1 MNPLPHAN
9 NAGSM
14 RPILEEFK
22 AALRHHELNNVH
34 GLTVGDAFMLDTLIY
49 MVQHSVDRLRR
60 FQVSSNDPLV
70 TEAVCELLDPPARFP
85 SNDEQE

>member
-22 AALRHHELNNVH
+22 AALRHHELHNIH
-34 GLTVGDAFMLDTLIY
+34 QLTVGDAFLLDVLISDLNRAV
-49 MVQHSVDRLRR
+49 MSLRR
-60 FQVSSNDPLV
+60 FQVSNNDPLV

>member
-34 GLTVGDAFMLDTLIY
+34 GLTVGDEFMLDTLI
-49 MVQHSVDRLRR
+49 
-60 FQVSSNDPLV
+60 
-70 TEAVCELLDPPARFP
+70 
-85 SNDEQE
+85 